1 MKDTIM
7 PIKKNAK
14 HLII

>member
-1 MKDTIM
+1 MKGTIM